1 MMKEMKRIKLL
12 SIILV
17 GLALASCSDITDV
30 VPQSGTMLSTQ
41 VQETYAIAPE
51 RAAAPFAGMFTD
63 IGRSAKLYST
73 PDDWEFLMIMFCND
87 LEGSDAVIADSGYN
101 WFSVCGELSSRNAN
115 YRNPRIRYAA
125 PLKM

>member
-1 MMKEMKRIKLL
+1 MMKDMKRIKLL

-63 IGRSAKLYST
+63 IGRSAKL
-73 PDDWEFLMIMFCND
+73 
-87 LEGSDAVIADSGYN
+87 
-101 WFSVCGELSSRNAN
+101 
-115 YRNPRIRYAA
+115 
-125 PLKM
+125 